1 MLVECLAGKIFI
13 IIIIIIIIILDTVF
27 MTKTQSRHSFD
38 NLTIRVVDRAFRGL
52 NNVSLWKHDDSLGS
66 SSSLSLSLSLCFH
79 PVTAASILDSQTLF
93 LILILNL
100 FSLLFSLFC
109 LFIFYFCLLKS
120 LSAKHISFYLFFSI
134 IDSALSCYL
143 LLKAKYAWKYIK

>member
-13 IIIIIIIIILDTVF
+13 INIIINIIIIIIILDTVF

-66 SSSLSLSLSLCFH
+66 SSSLSLSLSLSAF
-79 PVTAASILDSQTLF
+79 ILLRRLQS
-93 LILILNL
+93 
-100 FSLLFSLFC
+100 
-109 LFIFYFCLLKS
+109 
-120 LSAKHISFYLFFSI
+120 
-134 IDSALSCYL
+134 
-143 LLKAKYAWKYIK
+143 

>member
-1 MLVECLAGKIFI
+1 MATCMLVECLAGKIF

-66 SSSLSLSLSLCFH
+66 SSSLSLSLCFH

-143 LLKAKYAWKYIK
+143 LLKAKYA

>member
-1 MLVECLAGKIFI
+1 MATCMLVECLAGKIFI

-66 SSSLSLSLSLCFH
+66 SSSLSLSLCFH

-109 LFIFYFCLLKS
+109 LFIFYFCLLKKS
-120 LSAKHISFYLFFSI
+120 LSQTYLCLFIFS
-134 IDSALSCYL
+134 L
-143 LLKAKYAWKYIK
+143 LLIEHLVAVVGSF